1 MILEGEK
8 VKSDETLIKYAK
20 RYARVQFEMSLLQAD
35 YERRMS
41 EYRAKLARVDSL
53 VLDCRPEF
61 IAILGRISS
70 AEIEA
75 ENVESE

>member
-1 MILEGEK
+1 
-8 VKSDETLIKYAK
+8 
-20 RYARVQFEMSLLQAD
+20 
-35 YERRMS
+35 MS